1 MFHRR
6 PSVYR
11 ILTFVVADMLIE
23 SNALL
28 LSTGF
33 LTSLLWRTYSSQQQP
48 TEEQNRARNEP
59 SSHVKQYIVGSFYA
73 TLISPVLAC
82 LPFLMI
88 HRSPANGTF
97 TTGVP
102 LIFSWVA
109 VNMITAFPA
118 LYLGKRREI
127 HEQYNSSQ
135 GYPLLREGNEDY
147 DAYEKFDE
155 TDGPT
160 FLPQQLA
167 PAYYDLYEGHLNQ
180 DTKEACTF
188 TPNVSWEN
196 AVEPPEALRELV
208 RWVVSI
214 PEESLPPSVA
224 SELLAMAA
232 VSIGVCLDGMG
243 SWNEE

>member
-1 MFHRR
+1 
-6 PSVYR
+6 
-11 ILTFVVADMLIE
+11 MLIE

-33 LTSLLWRTYSSQQQP
+33 LTSLLWRIYSSQRQP
-48 TEEQNRARNEP
+48 TGEKNRARNEL
-59 SSHVKQYIVGSFYA
+59 SSRVKQYIVGGFCA

-88 HRSPANGTF
+88 YRSPGNGTF
-97 TTGVP
+97 TSGVP
-102 LIFSWVA
+102 LIFSWIA

-127 HEQYNSSQ
+127 HEQHNSLE
-135 GYPLLREGNEDY
+135 GYPLLREGSEDH
-147 DAYEKFDE
+147 DAYENSDE

-232 VSIGVCLDGMG
+232 ISIGVCLDGIG
-243 SWNEE
+243 SWSQE